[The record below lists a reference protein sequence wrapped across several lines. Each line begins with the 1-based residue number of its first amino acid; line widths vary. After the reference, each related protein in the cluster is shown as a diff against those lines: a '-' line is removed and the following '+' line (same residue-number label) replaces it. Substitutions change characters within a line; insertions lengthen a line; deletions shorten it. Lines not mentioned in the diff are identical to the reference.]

1 VASLSKDSSGWRVRF
16 YQDGVLKTLRLGNIP
31 KKDAVTVANM
41 VERLLTAKRLGIPL
55 DSQTAGWL
63 TRISDDL
70 HDRLAR
76 AGLVEPRQRA
86 TLGDLLERFFAARLD
101 VKPATRVTWENVRRD
116 LLAYY
121 GPTCKL
127 ADIDRDRAEAFRVYL
142 VNRKLASATISRRL
156 QTARQFFTWAVD
168 NGLID
173 TNPFAKVTHTAGNPR
188 ERRRYVTLQETQ
200 RLIDAAPN
208 WIWRTIIALCRF
220 GGLRCPSEVLSLR
233 WEDVDLPN
241 GRMIVTSPKTEH
253 HPGGGRR
260 VVPIFVRLRPYLE
273 EAWDHAE
280 GHTHVIPE
288 NLYLKASRGPR
299 GWVNCN
305 LRTQFERI
313 IRRAGLEPWP
323 RLFHS
328 LRASCET
335 DLAAEY
341 PIATVCRWIGN
352 TVAIAAKH
360 YVEPLDEHF
369 QRAAGLAILAAMH
382 TPEMTRTDEKPN
394 RENPVFSGFC
404 AIAPTSAN
412 TPMGDAGLEP
422 ATPSLSSWCSNQLS

>member
-1 VASLSKDSSGWRVRF
+1 MAGLGKDSSGWRVRF
-16 YQDGVLKTLRLGNIP
+16 YEDGQRKTLRLGNIP
-31 KKDAVTVANM
+31 KKDAVTVAHM
-41 VERLLTAKRLGIPL
+41 IERLLTAKRLGIPL
-55 DSQTAGWL
+55 DSQTVGWL
-63 TRISDDL
+63 ARISDDL

-76 AGLVEPRQRA
+76 AGLVEPRQRT
-86 TLGDLLERFFAARLD
+86 TLGDLLERYFAARMD
-101 VKPATRVTWENVRRD
+101 VKSATRIMWQQAGAD
-116 LLAYY
+116 LLAFF
-121 GPTCKL
+121 GGDCKI
-127 ADIDRDRAEAFRVYL
+127 ANINRDAAEAFKNYL
-142 VNRKLASATISRRL
+142 VNRRLAPSTISRRL
-156 QTARQFFTWAVD
+156 QRARQFFTWAVD

-173 TNPFAKVTHTAGNPR
+173 TNPFAKVKHAAGNPL
-188 ERRRYVTLQETQ
+188 ERRRYVTLEEMQ

-208 WIWRTIIALCRF
+208 WVWRTIIALCRF

-233 WEDVDLPN
+233 WEDVDLPG

-288 NLYLKASRGPR
+288 NLYLKASRGPN

-313 IRRAGLEPWP
+313 IRRAGLKPWP
-323 RLFHS
+323 RLFHN

-335 DLAAEY
+335 DLASEF
-341 PIATVCRWIGN
+341 PIATVCKWIGN

-360 YVEPLDEHF
+360 CVEPLGEHF
-369 QRAAGLAILAAMH
+369 QRAAGLAPLAAPQ
-382 TPEMTRTDEKPN
+382 TPETSRNDEKPN
-394 RENPVFSGFC
+394 RENPVFSAFC
-404 AIAPTSAN
+404 AISPTSAN
-412 TPMGDAGLEP
+412 TPIAEAGFEP
-422 ATPSLSSWCSNQLS
+422 ARG